1 MSDRELKKVKI
12 ADITPST
19 RRFEVTFKVLEVG
32 EERNVFSRR
41 DNTEHRVADV
51 LVGDETGT
59 AIFSA
64 WDDNIEKM
72 KDMVGDTVTLKNGYV
87 SVYRGSMRLSTGR
100 YGSLEPANEEIGEV
114 NKDNNISEK
123 EVESSWRPRRRR
135 FY

>member
-32 EERNVFSRR
+32 EERSVFSRR

>member
-1 MSDRELKKVKI
+1 MSERELKKVKI

-32 EERNVFSRR
+32 EERSVFSRR
-41 DNTEHRVADV
+41 DNSEHRVADV

-72 KDMVGDTVTLKNGYV
+72 KDMVGETVTLKNGYV
-87 SVYRGSMRLSTGR
+87 SVFRGSMRLSTGR
-100 YGSLEPANEEIGEV
+100 YGSLEPSNEEIGEV
-114 NKDNNISEK
+114 NRDNNISEK
-123 EVESSWRPRRRR
+123 QVESPWRPRRRR

>member
-72 KDMVGDTVTLKNGYV
+72 KDMVGATVTLKNGYV

>member
-1 MSDRELKKVKI
+1 MSERELKKVKI

-19 RRFEVTFKVLEVG
+19 RRFEVTFKVLNVG
-32 EERNVFSRR
+32 EERSVISRK
-41 DNTEHRVADV
+41 DSSEHRVADV

-59 AIFSA
+59 MIFSA

-72 KDMVGDTVTLKNGYV
+72 KEHEGETVTLKNGYV

-100 YGSLEPANEEIGEV
+100 YGSIEPANEEIQDV
-114 NKDNNISEK
+114 NTENNISEK
-123 EVESSWRPRRRR
+123 QVESSWRPRRRR